1 VKGLAPLPLS
11 AALIM
16 GAAVIAVF
24 ASTLPG
30 RSIDPHPSCIEV
42 KSESGYFP
50 VMPPGSEFGI
60 DEFRREW
67 YSHYLR
73 AMGEPC
79 LQCVSRYPVY
89 RFLWLRTFHH
99 PVVVRIEK
107 RKDGMHLFAVELD
120 GAGGYEPGLESRRI
134 ERVLSVR
141 EGKVFDEAVAIA
153 RVLDAPDRRELV
165 GLDGS
170 EWIVEARD
178 GARYQ
183 IHDVWTPERGRIH
196 QLGMVFI
203 ALTGWSIPK
212 DEMY

>member
-1 VKGLAPLPLS
+1 MRIPL
-11 AALIM
+11 
-16 GAAVIAVF
+16 
-24 ASTLPG
+24 
-30 RSIDPHPSCIEV
+30 
-42 KSESGYFP
+42 
-50 VMPPGSEFGI
+50 
-60 DEFRREW
+60 
-67 YSHYLR
+67 
-73 AMGEPC
+73 
-79 LQCVSRYPVY
+79 SRYPVY

-99 PVVVRIEK
+99 PVVVRVEK

-120 GAGGYEPGLESRRI
+120 GAGGYEPGSESRRI

-141 EGKVFDEAVAIA
+141 EGKIFDEAVATA
-153 RVLDAPDRRELV
+153 RVLDAPDKRELV